1 MDPAK
6 IREALGLPADASD
19 EDVKAE
25 LVTAGF
31 AEESA
36 PPEPVQAS
44 LFEPA
49 PAKTSAKKE
58 PANAADSWMRVEAS
72 AWEAAQDRIKKLEAQ
87 AQKQREGERDQIIAK
102 AVQDGK
108 FAPARR
114 EHWVRLWN
122 ADPEGTRDVID
133 GLARNVIPVMASGYA
148 GDGDEQDIDAEYAHL
163 FPPTASSRKG
173 A

>member
-19 EDVKAE
+19 EQ
-25 LVTAGF
+25 LWTAVDAARG
-31 AEESA
+31 ANS

-44 LFEPA
+44 LFAAPDGSGTEPARKEPA
-49 PAKTSAKKE
+49 PAAG
-58 PANAADSWMRVEAS
+58 SWMRVEAS

-87 AQKQREGERDQIIAK
+87 EARRRVAERDQVIAK

-114 EHWVRLWN
+114 EHWVRLWDH
-122 ADPEGTRDVID
+122 DPEGTREVIG
-133 GLARNVIPVMASGYA
+133 GLAKNVIPVMASGYA
-148 GDGDEQDIDAEYAHL
+148 GEGEEDIDAEYAHL
-163 FPPTASSRKG
+163 FPPAMRKG